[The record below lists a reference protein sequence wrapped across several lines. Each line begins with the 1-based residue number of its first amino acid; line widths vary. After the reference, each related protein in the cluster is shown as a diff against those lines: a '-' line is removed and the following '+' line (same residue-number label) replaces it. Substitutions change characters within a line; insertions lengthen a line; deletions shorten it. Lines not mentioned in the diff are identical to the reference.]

1 MLICCAQAADLSPA
15 DMAAALELLLADER
29 RFHRGL
35 HAWQRHISA
44 AAESAVSAAESSVGM
59 EGLHEAALASAQAA
73 VAAVTGF
80 TAQVDSLLP
89 LFLRLYAGFALLRAV
104 QDDSTCTQG
113 SNDAQVF
120 WARLYAVLRVPTM
133 HKCSGQDCML
143 CLFPKCYT
151 LLSKIIFSPV
161 LSPVPLPTCHFDFRW

>member
-113 SNDAQVF
+113 S
-120 WARLYAVLRVPTM
+120 
-133 HKCSGQDCML
+133 GQDCML
-143 CLFPKCYT
+143 CSGFQQCTNVLGKIVCCACFQSVT
-151 LLSKIIFSPV
+151 LCCQRSIF
-161 LSPVPLPTCHFDFRW
+161 LLC